1 MQNLLHRI
9 PVSRK
14 FLLALALP
22 LCIIVWLAGVGILE
36 RQQQSSDMLQV
47 VRFTELS
54 ARLGGLMHDIQVERG
69 LSVGF
74 LGSRGDTFGNHLAA
88 QRDQVDRQ
96 LASYRTA
103 WQGIDASG
111 DPDIGQRLEEVEAM
125 LADIAIMRRGI
136 DALAIENL
144 DALEYYTGINSRLA
158 EIVGRLNALANAGE
172 LARSL
177 GAYYALLEIKEA
189 AGIER
194 AILASAFGA
203 NRMSPDDYYR
213 FLRLLGEEEAFEE
226 SFTVLA
232 DTEFASRY
240 LAATSE
246 HETHSRLFMMRQI
259 AMRQGIGGGY
269 GISAERWFEAQ
280 TGKLERLHGVELALA
295 DHVQAQASA
304 LAGEARLELWL
315 FAGLAGLVIA
325 VAVFLSAVLV
335 RSIVVPLRRALKE
348 ITQRGGNLT
357 HRLDVPG
364 SDELSQLYSAFNQ
377 STADMESL
385 VASIQQ
391 GARGV
396 DLASGEIAQGN
407 EDLASRTEEQSA
419 SLVETATS
427 MEQMTSTVRQSA
439 DNAHQASAMSEQ
451 AVTQAEQASRVA
463 EEARE
468 AMQQIFEANRQVT
481 AIVEAID
488 GIAFQTNLLA
498 LNASVEAARAGEHG
512 RGFAVVAG
520 EVRKL
525 ASRSAEE
532 AERIRQLIGNT
543 TRRVEAGNQ
552 LVGQTSE
559 ALTAISR
566 GVRQVA
572 DLVAEISSASG
583 EQSAGI
589 EQINHAM
596 SQLETT
602 TQQNAALVE
611 QVATASRSLDD
622 QAGEMSRLIERFR
635 VSEALA
641 RERVEVAD
649 VAALDYRETKRL
661 PQPACALRA
670 DPMRAS

>member
-1 MQNLLHRI
+1 M
-9 PVSRK
+9 SRK
-14 FLLALALP
+14 FMLALAFP
-22 LCIIVWLAGVGILE
+22 LAIIVWLAGSGVME
-36 RQQQSSDMLQV
+36 RQRLAGDMQQVD
-47 VRFTELS
+47 RFAGL
-54 ARLGGLMHDIQVERG
+54 AAQLGGLMHELQVERG

-74 LGSRGDTFGNHLAA
+74 LGSRGESFGNRLAA
-88 QRDQVDRQ
+88 QRERVDEQ
-96 LASYRTA
+96 LIVYRDVRV
-103 WQGIDASG
+103 GLDASG
-111 DPDIGQRLEEVEAM
+111 DAGIGQRQREVEAL
-125 LADIAIMRRGI
+125 LAEIAGMRREV

-144 DALEYYTGINSRLA
+144 EALEYYTEINARLA
-158 EIVGRLNALANAGE
+158 EVVGRLNALGNIGE
-172 LARSL
+172 LTRSL
-177 GAYYALLEIKEA
+177 GAYYALLEIKEK

-194 AILASAFGA
+194 ALLASAFAA
-203 NRMSPDDYYR
+203 NSMSPDVYYR
-213 FLRLLGEEEAFEE
+213 FLRLLGEESAFEE
-226 SFTVLA
+226 SFMVLA
-232 DTEFASRY
+232 DADIAARY
-240 LAATSE
+240 RAATTE
-246 HETHSRLFMMRQI
+246 HEANGNLFMMRQI
-259 AMRQGIGGGY
+259 AMLQGVDGGY
-269 GISAERWFEAQ
+269 GIRPERWFEAQ
-280 TGKLERLHGVELALA
+280 TGKLERLREVELAVA
-295 DHVQAQASA
+295 DSVQARAA
-304 LAGEARLELWL
+304 ELAAAAHLGLVS
-315 FAGLAGLVIA
+315 FAGLAALAIA
-325 VAVFLSAVLV
+325 VAVLLSIVLV
-335 RSIVVPLRRALKE
+335 RSMVRPLRLALSQIE
-348 ITQRGGNLT
+348 SRGGDLTQRLAE
-357 HRLDVPG
+357 PG
-364 SDELSQLYSAFNQ
+364 SDELSQLYRAFNA
-377 STADMESL
+377 STAGMEAL

-396 DLASGEIAQGN
+396 GSASGEIAQGN

-463 EEARE
+463 EEARQ

-532 AERIRQLIGNT
+532 AERIRQLIANT
-543 TRRVEAGNQ
+543 TQRVETGNG

-559 ALTAISR
+559 ALTAIAR
-566 GVRQVA
+566 DVRRIA

-589 EQINHAM
+589 EQINQAV
-596 SQLETT
+596 SQLEAT

-622 QAGEMSRLIERFR
+622 QASEMARLIARFR
-635 VSEALA
+635 VGEALEQ
-641 RERVEVAD
+641 ERTEV
-649 VAALDYRETKRL
+649 VAELGYRDLKRL
-661 PQPACALRA
+661 PQPA
-670 DPMRAS
+670 

>member
-1 MQNLLHRI
+1 MKNLLHRI

-14 FLLALALP
+14 FMLALALP
-22 LCIIVWLAGVGILE
+22 LCIIVWLAGSGILE
-36 RQQQSSDMLQV
+36 RQRLASDMLQV
-47 VRFTELS
+47 DRFTGLS
-54 ARLGGLMHDIQVERG
+54 AQLGGLVHEIQVERG

-74 LGSRGDTFGNHLAA
+74 LGSRGENFGDRLVA
-88 QRDQVDRQ
+88 QRGRVDES
-96 LASYRTA
+96 LSAYRAA
-103 WQGIDASG
+103 WEGVDAAG
-111 DPDIGQRLEEVEAM
+111 DPEIGQRREEIDAL
-125 LADIAIMRRGI
+125 LADIGATRREVDGLGMR
-136 DALAIENL
+136 DLE
-144 DALEYYTGINSRLA
+144 ALEYYTEINARLA
-158 EIVGRLNALANAGE
+158 EIVGRLNALGNAGE
-172 LARSL
+172 LTRSL
-177 GAYYALLEIKEA
+177 GAYYSLLEIKES

-194 AILASAFGA
+194 ALLASAFAA
-203 NRMSPDDYYR
+203 NRMSPDVYYR

-232 DTEFASRY
+232 NADFAARY
-240 LAATSE
+240 LAATNE
-246 HETHSRLFMMRQI
+246 HEAHGELTMMRQI
-259 AMRQGIGGGY
+259 AMRQGIDGGY
-269 GISAERWFEAQ
+269 GVRPERWFEAQ
-280 TGKLERLHGVELALA
+280 TGKLERLRSVELDLAGHVQERAAALA
-295 DHVQAQASA
+295 SD
-304 LAGEARLELWL
+304 ARLGLAT
-315 FAGLAGLVIA
+315 FAGLATLAIV
-325 VAVFLSAVLV
+325 VAILLSMMLV
-335 RSIVVPLRRALKE
+335 RSMVVPLRLALAQIE
-348 ITQRGGNLT
+348 ARGGDLTQRLAE
-357 HRLDVPG
+357 PG
-364 SDELSQLYSAFNQ
+364 SDELSQLYRAFNA
-377 STADMESL
+377 STASMEAL

-396 DLASGEIAQGN
+396 GSASGEIAQGN

-439 DNAHQASAMSEQ
+439 DNARQANAMSEQ
-451 AVTQAEQASRVA
+451 AVAQAEQASMVA
-463 EEARE
+463 EEARQ
-468 AMQQIFEANRQVT
+468 AMQQISEANRQVT

-532 AERIRQLIGNT
+532 AERIRRLIGDT
-543 TRRVEAGNQ
+543 TQRVAAGNG

-559 ALTAISR
+559 ALAAISQ

-589 EQINHAM
+589 EQINQAVA
-596 SQLETT
+596 QLEAT

-622 QAGEMSRLIERFR
+622 QAGEMTRLISRFR
-635 VSEALA
+635 VGDGLGLGAPM
-641 RERVEVAD
+641 EVSD
-649 VAALDYRETKRL
+649 ISKIEYRSVGRL
-661 PQPACALRA
+661 LQPA
-670 DPMRAS
+670 

>member
-14 FLLALALP
+14 FMLALALP
-22 LCIIVWLAGVGILE
+22 LCIIVWLAGVGIME
-36 RQQQSSDMLQV
+36 RQRLANDMQQVD
-47 VRFTELS
+47 RFTELS
-54 ARLGGLMHDIQVERG
+54 ARLGGLVHELQVERG

-74 LGSRGDTFGNHLAA
+74 LGSRGENFGDRLVA
-88 QRDQVDRQ
+88 QRTSVDEQ
-96 LASYRTA
+96 LATYRTA
-103 WQGIDASG
+103 WEGIDLSG
-111 DPDIGQRLEEVEAM
+111 DPEIGQRLEEVESL
-125 LADIAIMRRGI
+125 LAAIAGMRREV
-136 DALAIENL
+136 DALGIADL
-144 DALEYYTGINSRLA
+144 DALEYYTDINSRLA
-158 EIVGRLNALANAGE
+158 EVVGRLNALGNAGS
-172 LARSL
+172 LTRSL
-177 GAYYALLEIKEA
+177 GAYYALLEIKET

-194 AILASAFGA
+194 ALLASAFAA
-203 NRMSPDDYYR
+203 NRMSPDVYYR

-232 DTEFASRY
+232 DADMAARY
-240 LAATSE
+240 RTATAE
-246 HETHSRLFMMRQI
+246 HETHGSLYMMRQI
-259 AMRQGIGGGY
+259 AMRQGIDGGY
-269 GISAERWFEAQ
+269 GVRPERWFEAQ
-280 TGKLERLHGVELALA
+280 TGKLERLRGVELALA
-295 DHVQAQASA
+295 DYVKTRAAAQAS
-304 LAGEARLELWL
+304 EARLGLWT
-315 FAGLAGLVIA
+315 FAGLAALAIA
-325 VAVFLSAVLV
+325 VSVLLSFVLV
-335 RSIVVPLRRALKE
+335 RTMVVPLRRALGQIE
-348 ITQRGGNLT
+348 ARGGDLTQRLAE
-357 HRLDVPG
+357 PG
-364 SDELSQLYSAFNQ
+364 SDELSQLYRAFNT
-377 STADMESL
+377 STADMEAL
-385 VASIQQ
+385 VAAIQQ

-396 DLASGEIAQGN
+396 GSASGEIAQGN
-407 EDLASRTEEQSA
+407 EDLASRTEEQSS

-439 DNAHQASAMSEQ
+439 DNARQANAMSEQ

-463 EEARE
+463 EEARQ
-468 AMQQIFEANRQVT
+468 AMRQIFEANRQVT

-532 AERIRQLIGNT
+532 AERIRQLIDNT
-543 TRRVEAGNQ
+543 TQRVETGNG

-566 GVRQVA
+566 DVRQVA
-572 DLVAEISSASG
+572 DLVAEISSASD

-589 EQINHAM
+589 EQINQAV
-596 SQLETT
+596 SQLEAT

-635 VSEALA
+635 VSEVLE
-641 RERVEVAD
+641 RERIEVAD
-649 VAALDYRETKRL
+649 VAALDYRKTKRL
-661 PQPACALRA
+661 PQPA
-670 DPMRAS
+670 

>member
-14 FLLALALP
+14 FMLALALP
-22 LCIIVWLAGVGILE
+22 VCIIVWLAANGIME
-36 RQQQSSDMLQV
+36 RQRLANDMLQV
-47 VRFTELS
+47 DRFTALS
-54 ARLGGLMHDIQVERG
+54 AQLGGLVHEVQVERG

-74 LGSRGDTFGNHLAA
+74 LGSRGETFGNRLAA
-88 QRDQVDRQ
+88 QRARVDEQ
-96 LASYRTA
+96 LAAYGTV
-103 WQGIDASG
+103 WEGVDVSG
-111 DPDIGQRLEEVEAM
+111 DPVIGSRLEEIGTL
-125 LADIAIMRRGI
+125 LAELSAKRRQVDGLELS
-136 DALAIENL
+136 DL
-144 DALEYYTGINSRLA
+144 DALEYYTEINARLV
-158 EIVGRLNALANAGE
+158 ETVGRLTSLGNAGE
-172 LARSL
+172 LTRSL

-194 AILASAFGA
+194 ALLASAFAA
-203 NRMSPDDYYR
+203 NRMSPDVYYR

-226 SFTVLA
+226 SFTVLSDGELA
-232 DTEFASRY
+232 ERY

-246 HETHSRLFMMRQI
+246 HEAHSSLYMMRQI
-259 AMRQGIGGGY
+259 AMRQGIDGGY
-269 GISAERWFEAQ
+269 GIRAERWFEAQ
-280 TGKLERLHGVELALA
+280 TGKLERLRDVELA
-295 DHVQAQASA
+295 QAQNLQERAHA
-304 LAGEARLELWL
+304 MAAEARLGLAT
-315 FAGLAGLVIA
+315 FAGLAALAIV
-325 VAVFLSAVLV
+325 VAVLLSLVLV
-335 RSIVVPLRRALKE
+335 RSMVRPLRLALTE
-348 ITQRGGNLT
+348 IESRGGDLTQRLAE
-357 HRLDVPG
+357 PG
-364 SDELSQLYSAFNQ
+364 SDELSQLYRAFNA
-377 STADMESL
+377 STASMEAL

-396 DLASGEIAQGN
+396 GSASGEIAQGN

-439 DNAHQASAMSEQ
+439 DNARQASAMSEQ
-451 AVTQAEQASRVA
+451 AVAQAEQASRVA
-463 EEARE
+463 EEARQ

-488 GIAFQTNLLA
+488 SIAFQTNLLA

-543 TRRVEAGNQ
+543 TQRVEAGNG

-559 ALTAISR
+559 ALAAISQ
-566 GVRQVA
+566 GVRRVA

-589 EQINHAM
+589 EQINQAVA
-596 SQLETT
+596 QLEAT

-622 QAGEMSRLIERFR
+622 QAGEMARLIERFH
-635 VSEALA
+635 VSEGLA
-641 RERVEVAD
+641 QRERVELED
-649 VAALDYRETKRL
+649 VAELDYRQLKRL
-661 PQPACALRA
+661 PQPA
-670 DPMRAS
+670 